1 MRGHKKTKES
11 GFFEGDSTE
20 TEVMTNTLK
29 RTKVYTTSG
38 DGRRIV
44 EYSQEDS
51 LIPSQ
56 NREAEEQWKAL
67 KIIMILMKYT
77 ADLAQDE
84 NVITPTFADD
94 TAILIS
100 DHNPITAS
108 QKLQTA
114 INKMEEWLTKWR
126 VNEDTCVQV
135 LFTMKR
141 GECPPITINNTLIKT
156 TDHAKY
162 LGMHLD
168 RRLTWKTHKHKK
180 RKELDLESKK

>member
-56 NREAEEQWKAL
+56 NREAEATELSCCAVAL
-67 KIIMILMKYT
+67 GWRSKPF
-77 ADLAQDE
+77 AQHCA
-84 NVITPTFADD
+84 N
-94 TAILIS
+94 S
-100 DHNPITAS
+100 
-108 QKLQTA
+108 
-114 INKMEEWLTKWR
+114 
-126 VNEDTCVQV
+126 
-135 LFTMKR
+135 
-141 GECPPITINNTLIKT
+141 
-156 TDHAKY
+156 
-162 LGMHLD
+162 
-168 RRLTWKTHKHKK
+168 
-180 RKELDLESKK
+180 